1 MCASSHGCRRWSYL
15 QDSRW
20 LIRPPGNDYSPFNIA
35 IHGITPKDTKG
46 EREFPSVWREAGE
59 VIGQRPV
66 VAHNASFDL
75 SVLRSSLGH
84 YGTPS
89 DWPSLDVFCTLV
101 LGRLVWPGLLSYSL
115 PKLSAFLGIELQ
127 HHHDPSADAEACAE
141 IARHL
146 CTALGAADLNEA
158 AERLGVSPGK
168 LASDLWQPTAA
179 VKARAARA
187 QAGLEPASGELD
199 PDHPLYGM
207 KVAFTGTLMSMPRRA
222 AAQLLV
228 NAGGKEAASV
238 SGETDFL
245 VLGAQDF
252 SKFVDGKMSSKSRRA
267 AELTAAGYGIEVI
280 SEVDFLGMVEPAD
293 D

>member
-1 MCASSHGCRRWSYL
+1 MVVSPRL
-15 QDSRW
+15 SRW
-20 LIRPPGNDYSPFNIA
+20 LIHPPGNDYSPFNIA
-35 IHGITPKDTKG
+35 IHGITPEDTEA
-46 EREFPSVWREAGE
+46 EREFPSVWSEAGE

-141 IARHL
+141 IARHI
-146 CTALGAADLNEA
+146 CTALGTADLIGA
-158 AERLGVSPGK
+158 AERVGVRPGK
-168 LASDLWQPTAA
+168 LASYLWQPTSA
-179 VKARAARA
+179 VKPRAARA

-199 PDHPLYGM
+199 PDHPSYGM
-207 KVAFTGTLMSMPRRA
+207 KVAFTGTLMSM
-222 AAQLLV
+222 
-228 NAGGKEAASV
+228 
-238 SGETDFL
+238 
-245 VLGAQDF
+245 
-252 SKFVDGKMSSKSRRA
+252 
-267 AELTAAGYGIEVI
+267 LTAQRRL
-280 SEVDFLGMVEPAD
+280 SSS
-293 D
+293 